1 MWVDPVLPVSLR
13 FPADAKQCDGKKP
26 ACSQCALRNRECPG
40 YPAAWV
46 FMPQGSQVDAKVKPR
61 RAVSR
66 RQPGTKL
73 SAAPK
78 GTVSEQ
84 SSANP
89 VSPAASQPLSDLVL
103 AIIDNY
109 VPESDFALLKSRV
122 EPWPRI
128 CGSWVEVLPELVSND
143 PDAALA
149 SAIRAFAVTILSRG
163 PGRKLPVSDGLEA
176 YNQALLSVNA
186 ALQSPYSDFPV
197 AIAAAVMCLLLA
209 ELFHATSLTS
219 WTAHLQG
226 LAGLMQLSRPEVYAS
241 GIPHRLF
248 VGATPALVCRRY

>member
-1 MWVDPVLPVSLR
+1 MPPG
-13 FPADAKQCDGKKP
+13 KQ
-26 ACSQCALRNRECPG
+26 A
-40 YPAAWV
+40 
-46 FMPQGSQVDAKVKPR
+46 KPR
-61 RAVSR
+61 RAGLR
-66 RQPGTKL
+66 RQPGARLDPVPKETPCGL
-73 SAAPK
+73 SVK
-78 GTVSEQ
+78 
-84 SSANP
+84 SA
-89 VSPAASQPLSDLVL
+89 VSPPRDQPLSDLVL

-128 CGSWVEVLPELVSND
+128 CGSWVEVLPELVTKNT
-143 PDAALA
+143 DAALV
-149 SAIRAFAVTILSRG
+149 SAVKAFAVTILSRG
-163 PGRKLPVSDGLEA
+163 PRRKLPVSDGLEA

-209 ELFHATSLTS
+209 ELFHATDLSS

-226 LAGLMQLSRPEVYAS
+226 LAGLMQLSRPEVYVS

-248 VGATPALVCRRY
+248 VGATPALVRTYCEAERSHVAPH